1 MLQPR
6 CLTFP
11 KHQCTTAADASGI
24 KCLYSVP
31 ELGLSNAQ
39 EPKKTCPRYSEAT
52 LSAPVSLNISNDF
65 FSNIQDS
72 EKSQMKPIMAFS
84 VFILTPVGI
93 YKGNAN
99 LMLCVQVLSSLQVKS
114 DRPTYLIS

>member
-11 KHQCTTAADASGI
+11 KHQYTTAADASGI

-31 ELGLSNAQ
+31 ELGLSNTQ
-39 EPKKTCPRYSEAT
+39 EPKKTCPRYSEAK

-65 FSNIQDS
+65 FFKHIGFRKVPNEADY
-72 EKSQMKPIMAFS
+72 
-84 VFILTPVGI
+84 GI
-93 YKGNAN
+93 FCFYSYS
-99 LMLCVQVLSSLQVKS
+99 C
-114 DRPTYLIS
+114 RYL